1 MKFIQG
7 DACALPADLGQFG
20 MVLAANLLCRLPKP
34 RLFLDRLASLVVPGG
49 YVVMPSPYTWLE
61 EFTPKSEWIGGY
73 YASDG
78 SAVSTFSALQ
88 GMLGTHFDLVHD
100 KNMPFFIRETARK
113 NQWSVAHLTVWR
125 RKLDSA

>member
-1 MKFIQG
+1 VKFIQG

-61 EFTPKSEWIGGY
+61 EFTPKSGVDRRVLCLRRLRGEHLLRSARHARHALRPGPRQEHAVLHPGDRSQEPVECG
-73 YASDG
+73 AS
-78 SAVSTFSALQ
+78 
-88 GMLGTHFDLVHD
+88 H
-100 KNMPFFIRETARK
+100 
-113 NQWSVAHLTVWR
+113 SVAT
-125 RKLDSA
+125 